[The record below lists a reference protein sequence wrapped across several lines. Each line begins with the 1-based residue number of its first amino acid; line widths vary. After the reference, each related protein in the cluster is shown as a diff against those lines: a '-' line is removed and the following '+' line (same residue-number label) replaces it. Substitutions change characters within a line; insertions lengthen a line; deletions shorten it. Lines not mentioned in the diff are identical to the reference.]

1 MNQEKIGIFIASLRK
16 ERGLTQTALAEMLG
30 ISNRTVSKWENGDGL
45 PDISLLPAIAKTFGI
60 TVDELL
66 AGERNAAASEIK
78 VTEVANGD
86 TMKNQFQI
94 AFVISL
100 FFALVAGLLGTFTN
114 IYGIWAFH
122 ALFYNHWEIIF
133 DAVGFF
139 SLLLS
144 VPVYAVGVIRLRL
157 SFSDEQVKKLSFRKG
172 ARIALID
179 AAFLCAF
186 IGRLTDHALSVS
198 GVLAHFIK
206 GASPYHAN
214 IAAYTVAVV
223 LFAVCAAVYAI
234 VLKKHSNEA

>member
-1 MNQEKIGIFIASLRK
+1 M
-16 ERGLTQTALAEMLG
+16 
-30 ISNRTVSKWENGDGL
+30 SKDA
-45 PDISLLPAIAKTFGI
+45 IVLLHGFDHDHRCWDLV
-60 TVDELL
+60 VDEMAKL
-66 AGERNAAASEIK
+66 APE
-78 VTEVANGD
+78 
-86 TMKNQFQI
+86 
-94 AFVISL
+94 
-100 FFALVAGLLGTFTN
+100 
-114 IYGIWAFH
+114 
-122 ALFYNHWEIIF
+122 
-133 DAVGFF
+133 
-139 SLLLS
+139 